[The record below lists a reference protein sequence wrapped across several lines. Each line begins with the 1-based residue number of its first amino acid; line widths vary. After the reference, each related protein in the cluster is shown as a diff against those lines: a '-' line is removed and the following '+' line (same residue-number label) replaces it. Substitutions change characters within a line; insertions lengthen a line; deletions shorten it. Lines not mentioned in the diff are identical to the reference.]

1 MLRNETVEP
10 RGRLSPFKAN
20 LKKTLQAAVFS
31 APIEKQAQI
40 QYIFFMDLLKKLEEC
55 ENRYKVVQEMVL
67 DPNLVKDQKK
77 YKDTM
82 RENGYLSELSELYA
96 QYRKVLQGIKD
107 AKEMI
112 TAEDDVEMKEMAREE
127 LKSLEEE
134 QPKLEEEIKLKL
146 VPPDPLDEKNII
158 LEIRSAA
165 GGDEATLFVR
175 DLWEMYCHLAD
186 RKGWKY
192 EVMEQQETEVGG
204 FNKIVTSISGKFV
217 YGTLRWESGVH
228 RVQRV
233 PATESQGRLQTSTA
247 TVAVLPEAEETEIE
261 IKPGDVRID
270 VMRAGGPGGQCV
282 NTTDS
287 AVRLTHIP
295 TGIVVIQ
302 QDEKSQIKNKE
313 KAFRVLRARLFDLEE
328 SKKQA
333 ERAAA
338 RSSMVGSG
346 ARSEK
351 IRTYNYP
358 QDRVTDHR
366 INYSQHNLPAFM
378 MGDMDAMLDAL
389 NVYAKEEQLKADITT
404 LGND

>member
-1 MLRNETVEP
+1 
-10 RGRLSPFKAN
+10 
-20 LKKTLQAAVFS
+20 
-31 APIEKQAQI
+31 
-40 QYIFFMDLLKKLEEC
+40 MDLMKKLEDCAKRFSE
-55 ENRYKVVQEMVL
+55 VQQLIL

-82 RENGYLSELSELYA
+82 RENGYLSELNDLYNE
-96 QYRKVLQGIKD
+96 YKKTLNGIKE

-112 TAEDDVEMKEMAREE
+112 TAEDDPEMKEMAREE
-127 LKSLEEE
+127 LKELEEK
-134 QPKLEEEIKLKL
+134 QPRLEEEIKLKL

-158 LEIRSAA
+158 LEIRAAA
-165 GGDEATLFVR
+165 GGDEASLFVR
-175 DLWEMYCHLAD
+175 DLWEMYTHLAE
-186 RKGWKY
+186 RRNWKT
-192 EVMEQQETEVGG
+192 ETMEAQETEVGG

-217 YGTLRWESGVH
+217 YGALRWESGVH

-233 PATESQGRLQTSTA
+233 PETESQGRLQTSTV

-295 TGIVVIQ
+295 TGLVVIQ

-328 SKKQA
+328 TKKQA
-333 ERAAA
+333 ERSAA
-338 RSSMVGSG
+338 RLSMVGSG

-366 INYSQHNLPAFM
+366 INYSEHNLPSFM
-378 MGDMDAMLDAL
+378 MGEMDGMLDAL
-389 NVYAKEEQLKADITT
+389 NVYAKEEQLKADITGLVT
-404 LGND
+404 D

>member
-1 MLRNETVEP
+1 
-10 RGRLSPFKAN
+10 
-20 LKKTLQAAVFS
+20 
-31 APIEKQAQI
+31 
-40 QYIFFMDLLKKLEEC
+40 MDLIKKLDEC
-55 ENRYKVVQEMVL
+55 EKRFKEVSDLVM
-67 DPNLVKDQKK
+67 DPNLVKDPKK

-82 RENGYLSELSELYA
+82 REHGYLTELCALYDE
-96 QYRKVLQGIKD
+96 YKKVLQGIQD

-112 TAEDDVEMKEMAREE
+112 TNEDDADMREMAREE
-127 LKSLEEE
+127 LKELEEKL
-134 QPKLEEEIKLKL
+134 PKLEEDIKLKL

-165 GGDEATLFVR
+165 GGDEASLFVR
-175 DLWEMYCHLAD
+175 DLWEMYTHLAE
-186 RKGWKY
+186 RKGWKT
-192 EVMEQQETEVGG
+192 ETMEAQETEVGG

-261 IKPGDVRID
+261 IKPGDVRVD

-295 TGIVVIQ
+295 TGLVVIQ

-328 SKKQA
+328 SKKQE

-351 IRTYNYP
+351 IRTYKFP

-366 INYSQHNLPAFM
+366 INYSAHNLPSFM
-378 MGDMDAMLDAL
+378 MGEMDDMLDAL
-389 NVYAKEEQLKADITT
+389 NVYAKEEQLKSDITE
-404 LGND
+404 L

>member
-1 MLRNETVEP
+1 
-10 RGRLSPFKAN
+10 
-20 LKKTLQAAVFS
+20 
-31 APIEKQAQI
+31 
-40 QYIFFMDLLKKLEEC
+40 MDLLKKLEEC
-55 ENRYKVVQEMVL
+55 EKRYKEVQALIL

-96 QYRKVLQGIKD
+96 KYKKVLSGIQES
-107 AKEMI
+107 KEMI
-112 TAEDDVEMKEMAREE
+112 TNEDDAEMKEMAREE
-127 LKSLEEE
+127 LKNLEEE

-175 DLWEMYCHLAD
+175 DLWEMYCHLAE

-247 TVAVLPEAEETEIE
+247 TVAVLPEAEETEID

-378 MGDMDAMLDAL
+378 MGDMDGMLDAL

-404 LGND
+404 LGE

>member
-1 MLRNETVEP
+1 
-10 RGRLSPFKAN
+10 
-20 LKKTLQAAVFS
+20 
-31 APIEKQAQI
+31 
-40 QYIFFMDLLKKLEEC
+40 MDLLKKLNEC
-55 ENRYKVVQEMVL
+55 ENRLKEVSELVM
-67 DPNLVKDQKK
+67 DPDLVKDQKK

-82 RENGYLSELSELYA
+82 REHGYLTEVCALYDE
-96 QYRKVLQGIKD
+96 YKKVLQGIQD

-112 TAEDDVEMKEMAREE
+112 TAEDDAEMKEMAREE
-127 LKSLEEE
+127 LKELEEK
-134 QPKLEEEIKLKL
+134 QPKIEEEIKLKL

-165 GGDEATLFVR
+165 GGDEASLFVR

-186 RKGWKY
+186 RKGWKT
-192 EVMEQQETEVGG
+192 ETMEAQETEVGG

-233 PATESQGRLQTSTA
+233 PQTESQGRLQTSTA
-247 TVAVLPEAEETEIE
+247 TVAVLPEAEEADVKIN
-261 IKPGDVRID
+261 PNDVRVD

-302 QDEKSQIKNKE
+302 QDQKSQIKNKE
-313 KAFRVLRARLFDLEE
+313 KAWQVLRARLFDLEQ
-328 SKKQA
+328 SKLDA
-333 ERAAA
+333 ERSSA
-338 RSSMVGSG
+338 RKSMVGNG
-346 ARSEK
+346 DRSEK
-351 IRTYNYP
+351 IRTYNFP

-366 INYSQHNLPAFM
+366 INYTAHNLPSFM
-378 MGDMDAMLDAL
+378 MGEMDDMLDAL
-389 NVYAKEEQLKADITT
+389 NVYAKEEQLKENA
-404 LGND
+404 

>member
-1 MLRNETVEP
+1 
-10 RGRLSPFKAN
+10 
-20 LKKTLQAAVFS
+20 
-31 APIEKQAQI
+31 
-40 QYIFFMDLLKKLEEC
+40 MDLIKKLDEC
-55 ENRYKVVQEMVL
+55 EQRLKELNEQVL

-77 YKDTM
+77 YKDVM
-82 RENGYLSELSELYA
+82 REHGHMSDVCALYDE
-96 QYRKVLQGIKD
+96 YKKVLQGIKD
-107 AKEMI
+107 ATEMI
-112 TAEDDVEMKEMAREE
+112 TMEDDQEMKEMAREE
-127 LKSLEEE
+127 LRALEE
-134 QPKLEEEIKLKL
+134 QLPQLEDQIKLKL
-146 VPPDPLDEKNII
+146 IPPDPLDEKNII

-165 GGDEATLFVR
+165 GGDEASLFVR
-175 DLWEMYCHLAD
+175 DLWEMYCHLAE
-186 RKGWKY
+186 RKGWKT

-217 YGTLRWESGVH
+217 YGSIRWESGVH

-295 TGIVVIQ
+295 TGLVVIQ

-328 SKKQA
+328 SKK
-333 ERAAA
+333 
-338 RSSMVGSG
+338 
-346 ARSEK
+346 
-351 IRTYNYP
+351 
-358 QDRVTDHR
+358 
-366 INYSQHNLPAFM
+366 
-378 MGDMDAMLDAL
+378 
-389 NVYAKEEQLKADITT
+389 
-404 LGND
+404 

>member
-1 MLRNETVEP
+1 
-10 RGRLSPFKAN
+10 
-20 LKKTLQAAVFS
+20 
-31 APIEKQAQI
+31 
-40 QYIFFMDLLKKLEEC
+40 MDLIKKLDEC
-55 ENRYKVVQEMVL
+55 ENRFKVVSELVM
-67 DPNLVKDQKK
+67 DPNLVKDAKK

-82 RENGYLSELSELYA
+82 REHGYLSEVCALYDE
-96 QYRKVLQGIKD
+96 YKKVLNGIQD

-112 TAEDDVEMKEMAREE
+112 TAEDDADMREMAREE
-127 LKSLEEE
+127 LKELEER
-134 QPKLEEEIKLKL
+134 QPALEEEIKLNL

-165 GGDEATLFVR
+165 GGDEASLFVR
-175 DLWEMYCHLAD
+175 DLWEMYTHLAD
-186 RKGWKY
+186 RKGWKT
-192 EVMEQQETEVGG
+192 ETMEAQETEVGG

-233 PATESQGRLQTSTA
+233 PQTESQGRLQTSTA
-247 TVAVLPEAEETEIE
+247 TVAVLPEAEETEIN
-261 IKPGDVRID
+261 INMNDVRVD

-351 IRTYNYP
+351 IRTYNFP

-366 INYSQHNLPAFM
+366 INYSAHNLPSFM
-378 MGDMDAMLDAL
+378 MGEMDDMLDAL
-389 NVYAKEEQLKADITT
+389 NVYAKEEQLAADVTS
-404 LGND
+404 LESNA

>member
-1 MLRNETVEP
+1 
-10 RGRLSPFKAN
+10 
-20 LKKTLQAAVFS
+20 
-31 APIEKQAQI
+31 
-40 QYIFFMDLLKKLEEC
+40 MDLLKKLEEC
-55 ENRYKVVQEMVL
+55 ENRYKIVQEMIL

-96 QYRKVLQGIKD
+96 QYKKVLQGIKD

-186 RKGWKY
+186 RKNWKY

-328 SKKQA
+328 TKKQA

-366 INYSQHNLPAFM
+366 INYSQHNLPGFM
-378 MGDMDAMLDAL
+378 MGEMDGMLDAL